1 MLFNCKV
8 TVFFPAFRNKA
19 RLCLS
24 VNGLSDK
31 FASVKTLSVMTYTEL
46 WRQLAPAV
54 GEGEAKAIV
63 RALLDDLFGM
73 SLTDIVC
80 GGVEHL
86 GTADEERLFGA
97 MQRLRDGEPVQYVTG
112 SAPFMRRTFHVESGV
127 LIPRPET
134 ERLCQMAIEAAKET
148 ASPAVLDI
156 GTGSGCI
163 ATTIALELPGAK
175 VEAWDISPRALLIAS
190 GNARRLGATVAFRQQ
205 DALHAPADD
214 SLFDVIVSN
223 PPYICQREAAG
234 MERNVL
240 EHEPPE
246 ALFVP
251 DDDPLLFYRAIA
263 RYAAHALRPGGSLLF
278 EINSLYARQTE
289 ELLAQEG
296 FKEIS
301 TERDIF
307 GKERD
312 VKGKRIK
319 R

>member
-1 MLFNCKV
+1 
-8 TVFFPAFRNKA
+8 
-19 RLCLS
+19 
-24 VNGLSDK
+24 
-31 FASVKTLSVMTYTEL
+31 MTYTEL
-46 WRQLAPAV
+46 WRQLAPTV

-63 RALLDDLFGM
+63 RALLDDLFAM

-86 GTADEERLFGA
+86 CGTDEERLLEA
-97 MQRLRDGEPVQYVTG
+97 MRRLRNGEPVQYVTG
-112 SAPFMRRTFHVESGV
+112 SAPFMGRAFHVESGV

-134 ERLCQMAIEAAKET
+134 ERLCQMAIEAARET
-148 ASPAVLDI
+148 DRPAVLDI

-163 ATTIALELPGAK
+163 AATIALELPGAR
-175 VEAWDISPRALLIAS
+175 VEAWDISPKALLIAG
-190 GNARRLGATVAFRQQ
+190 GNARRLGANVTFRQQ
-205 DALHAPADD
+205 DALHAPAGD

-223 PPYICQREAAG
+223 PPYICLCEAAE

-251 DDDPLLFYRAIA
+251 DGDPLLFYRAIT
-263 RYAAHALRPGGSLLF
+263 RYAARALRPGGQLLF
-278 EINSLYARQTE
+278 EINPLYARQTE
-289 ELLAQEG
+289 EMLAREG
-296 FKEIS
+296 FGDIA

-312 VKGKRIK
+312 VKSKK
-319 R
+319 VKK

>member
-1 MLFNCKV
+1 
-8 TVFFPAFRNKA
+8 
-19 RLCLS
+19 
-24 VNGLSDK
+24 
-31 FASVKTLSVMTYTEL
+31 MTYTEL
-46 WRQLAPAV
+46 WRQLEPAV

-63 RALLDDLFGM
+63 RALLDDLFAM

-86 GTADEERLFGA
+86 GGAEEERLLEA
-97 MQRLRDGEPVQYVTG
+97 IRRLRDGEPVQYVTG
-112 SAPFMRRTFHVESGV
+112 SAPFMGRAFHVESGV

-134 ERLCQMAIEAAKET
+134 EQLCQMAIEAAKET
-148 ASPAVLDI
+148 VRPAILDI

-163 ATTIALELPGAK
+163 ATTIALELPQAK
-175 VEAWDISPRALLIAS
+175 VEAWDISPKALLIAS
-190 GNARRLGATVAFRQQ
+190 GNASRLGAAVAFRRQ

-223 PPYICQREAAG
+223 PPYICRSEAAG

-251 DDDPLLFYRAIA
+251 DDDPLVFYRAIA
-263 RYAAHALRPGGSLLF
+263 RYAAHALRPGGQLLF
-278 EINSLYARQTE
+278 EINPLYARQTE
-289 ELLAQEG
+289 EMLAREG
-296 FKEIS
+296 FSGIAA
-301 TERDIF
+301 ERDIF

-312 VKGKRIK
+312 VKSKRVK
-319 R
+319 K